1 MSQSIK
7 FDEGYKE
14 YDINGDST
22 RIIRVDTADYGLIER
37 FEEAERRIKAQLDK
51 YKDVKIKPDGS
62 ADMSDE
68 AACKA
73 VAELSRTI
81 RKAMDY
87 IFDYEVSSVVF
98 GNRSPLSTRKGVPL
112 YERFMN
118 AMMPII
124 QADIEAEAKAS
135 NKRIQ
140 KYTKQ
145 ANEIKRAKK

>member
-7 FDEGYKE
+7 FDEGYRE
-14 YDINGDST
+14 YDINGDPN
-22 RIIRVDTADYGLIER
+22 RIIKVDTADYGLIER

-51 YKDVKIKPDGS
+51 YKGIKIKPDGS
-62 ADMSDE
+62 AEMSDE

-73 VAELSRTI
+73 VAQLSKTI
-81 RKAMDY
+81 KEAINY

-124 QADIEAEAKAS
+124 QADIEAEAKES

-145 ANEIKRAKK
+145 ASQIKRNKK